1 MRSLQASVSAAIAK
15 SSDKATRVHLEGV
28 RDHIGKILNPEGGR
42 TGTAAFN
49 EEAMRFLELY
59 MNPTSCWPDYVIKP

>member
-1 MRSLQASVSAAIAK
+1 LNASVNAAIAK

-28 RDHIGKILNPEGGR
+28 RDQIGKILNPETGGAR
-42 TGTAAFN
+42 IGTAAFN

-59 MNPTSCWPDYVIKP
+59 MNPTSCWPDYTIKP